1 MCNKIDVVKPNGIQ
15 PRGSSSVSWAE
26 YVSFVNLLVSYSIH
40 MDRKKIEAKWR
51 PAIHVD
57 NFTSGMIY
65 VPDFASHMIHVVDF
79 LVR

>member
-1 MCNKIDVVKPNGIQ
+1 M
-15 PRGSSSVSWAE
+15 
-26 YVSFVNLLVSYSIH
+26 SFVNLLVSYSIH